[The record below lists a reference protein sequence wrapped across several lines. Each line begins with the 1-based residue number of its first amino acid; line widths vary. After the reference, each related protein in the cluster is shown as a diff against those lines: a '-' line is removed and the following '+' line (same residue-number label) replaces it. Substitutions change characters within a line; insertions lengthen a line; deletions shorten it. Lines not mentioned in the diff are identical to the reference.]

1 LSGYRYKILKDQ
13 PLGECNVEAKL
24 HEISRIDRLAKQLA
38 ANKIKPQIT
47 AKILEGAEEVT
58 RRSKPEKHVEWF
70 CGAMTRMDA
79 LLDLETC
86 KTVREGCACC
96 LGGKREK
103 MAKVIFKDNA
113 TLEDRIAAAAE
124 AHYVFGHTVYM
135 EDGKVIVQFFPEG
148 LESYRCPC
156 MPQAQDKTMPLS
168 YCFCCGGHVKH
179 HLQNALG
186 LKLDCT
192 TLYTARSTGG
202 KKPCK
207 FSFEI
212 IE

>member
-1 LSGYRYKILKDQ
+1 MVKILTDK
-13 PLGECNVEAKL
+13 GSGVCNVVEKL
-24 HEISRIDRLAKQLA
+24 YEISRIDRLAKQLA
-38 ANKIKPQIT
+38 ANKVKPEIT
-47 AKILEGAEEVT
+47 SQILEGAEGVT

-86 KTVREGCACC
+86 KIVREGCACC
-96 LGGKREK
+96 LGGKRDK
-103 MAKVIFKDNA
+103 MAKAIYKDNA
-113 TLEDRIAAAAE
+113 TFEERIAAAAE

-156 MPQAQDKTMPLS
+156 MPQAQNITMPVS

-179 HLQNALG
+179 HLENALG

-192 TLYTARSTGG
+192 TVYTARSTGG
-202 KKPCK
+202 KNPCK
-207 FSFEI
+207 FSFTLLD
-212 IE
+212 